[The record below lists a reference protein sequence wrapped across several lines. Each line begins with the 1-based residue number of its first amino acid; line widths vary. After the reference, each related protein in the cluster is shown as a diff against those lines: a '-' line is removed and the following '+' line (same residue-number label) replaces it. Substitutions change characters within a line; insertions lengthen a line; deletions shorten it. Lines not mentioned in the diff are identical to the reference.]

1 MIKNYEDFKFEDGH
15 IGIDDVSI
23 TYLQNSDCTE
33 EDENVQSITISTRNN
48 GVGRFVNIKTE
59 NWSFDDINE
68 LEELIKDFKQR
79 AGLCGGNC

>member
-1 MIKNYEDFKFEDGH
+1 MEIKAYEDFKFEDGH

-23 TYLQNSDCTE
+23 TYLQNGDCTE
-33 EDENVQSITISTRNN
+33 DGNVQSITISTRNN
-48 GVGRFVNIKTE
+48 GVGRFINIKTE
-59 NWSFDDINE
+59 NWSFDDIKE